1 MGGWEKG
8 GSLLQAKRQ
17 PLQGWGLLG
26 GGISTGFDQRRM
38 CGWLGKPRNQGQD
51 CANDNQPSSQGN
63 RSHRHRTWSEQ
74 PDGQCAR
81 HQHTV
86 CHPKRPT
93 GQGIEAAADRQSLGF
108 ARVNRGAFAGGG
120 VRSGAGFRLGDRLG
134 DRQGSDGSGFRA
146 RHRLRVHRQ
155 GRDAGDHLR
164 FFHQRFQPATQYRT
178 CHTVKLRDSTPRR
191 NWKLF
196 TKLF

>member
-1 MGGWEKG
+1 MGEWEKG
-8 GSLLQAKRQ
+8 GRLLQAKRQ

-51 CANDNQPSSQGN
+51 CANDNQPSRQGN

-93 GQGIEAAADRQSLGF
+93 GQGAEATADRQGLGF
-108 ARVNRGAFAGGG
+108 ARVNGWSLRRRSVG
-120 VRSGAGFRLGDRLG
+120 SGAGFRLGCLLRYH
-134 DRQGSDGSGFRA
+134 RGSDGGGFAA
-146 RHRLRVHRQ
+146 RHCLRVHRQ
-155 GRDAGDHLR
+155 SRDAGDHLS
-164 FFHQRFQPATQYRT
+164 FFHQRFQSATQYRT

-196 TKLF
+196 TN